1 MNDSP
6 ARMKIDLHCHTKYS
20 LDNEFEPEQL
30 IQEAVQK
37 GLDGI
42 CITDHFSV
50 EASQPVDKIKT
61 PKGFLVF
68 RGVEIST
75 TLGHMLA
82 FGLVDDAWNIWG
94 RYFQLD
100 TRQVAASVRRH
111 GGICVPAHPFRPVE
125 SMGDSAFDRSLFD
138 AVEAMN
144 GGNLPEWNE
153 KAREKAGT
161 VNIPCIGGSD
171 CHGPGKVGRAYTIF
185 DNPITSLAG
194 LIKEISQG
202 RCRPGRPDQ

>member
-1 MNDSP
+1 
-6 ARMKIDLHCHTKYS
+6 MKIDLHCHTKYS
-20 LDNEFEPEQL
+20 LDNDFEPEQL
-30 IQEAVQK
+30 ILEAVQK

-50 EASQPVDKIKT
+50 EASKSIDEIKI
-61 PKGFLVF
+61 PEGFKVF

-82 FGLVDDAWNIWG
+82 YGLTDDAWNIWG
-94 RYFQLD
+94 RIFQLD
-100 TRQVAASVRRH
+100 TRQVVVSVRRS

-125 SMGDSAFDRSLFD
+125 SMADFAFDPSLFD

-153 KAREKAGT
+153 KADKKAG
-161 VNIPCIGGSD
+161 VIHIPRIGGSD
-171 CHGPGKVGRAYTIF
+171 CHGPGKVGRAYTVF
-185 DNPITSLAG
+185 DNPVETLAD
-194 LIKEISQG
+194 LIEEIRHG
-202 RCRPGRPDQ
+202 RCRPERP